1 MKQGNT
7 STISA
12 LFLLSAALLQ
22 FLLLLISMITSFFLP
37 AESGMQ
43 PQWPSYLIA
52 LALLTISAVSAYQLR
67 TQRET
72 TPFSRRVDVPLGL
85 SLGIV
90 SAILLFL
97 PGLGLALAW
106 ATLGLPWL
114 IGILFQSPATM
125 SSISPLF
132 ALFSA
137 ALYAVFS
144 TISTLCSLQVVRQ
157 SGSVKQG
164 LWSSI
169 LAVMAT
175 LLGASLTF
183 SCIDVVAYFLFHT
196 GSGLVAPSSLP
207 GFSPL
212 VNYIASYQGS
222 VQFIAFWLLTPVIV
236 GLLIALVSSF
246 FFSRHIPLQP
256 TRVQTD

>member
-1 MKQGNT
+1 MQQSKTRNIYGL
-7 STISA
+7 I
-12 LFLLSAALLQ
+12 LLSAALLQ
-22 FLLLLISMITSFFLP
+22 FVLLVISMITSFFLP

-43 PQWPSYLIA
+43 PQWSSYLIA
-52 LALLTISAVSAYQLR
+52 LVLLGISAVGAYQLR

-72 TPFSRRVDVPLGL
+72 TPFSQRVDVPLGL
-85 SLGIV
+85 SLGIA

-97 PGLGLALAW
+97 PGLGIALAW
-106 ATLGLPWL
+106 AAFGLPWL
-114 IGILFQSPATM
+114 IGIPPLASFSG
-125 SSISPLF
+125 ISPLF
-132 ALFSA
+132 ALLST

-144 TISTLCSLQVVRQ
+144 TIYALCSLQVTRR

-164 LWSSI
+164 FWSSI
-169 LAVMAT
+169 LAAMAT

-183 SCIDVVAYFLFHT
+183 SCIDVAAYFIFHT

-207 GFSPL
+207 GFGPL

-222 VQFIAFWLLTPVIV
+222 VEFIAFWLLTPVIV

-246 FFSRHIPLQP
+246 ISRQRASRPAL
-256 TRVQTD
+256 VQTN

>member
-1 MKQGNT
+1 MKQGNA

-22 FLLLLISMITSFFLP
+22 FALLIISMITSFFLP

-52 LALLTISAVSAYQLR
+52 LILLGIAAIGAYQLR
-67 TQRET
+67 TQREA
-72 TPFSRRVDVPLGL
+72 TPFSQRVDVPLGL
-85 SLGIV
+85 ALGIV

-114 IGILFQSPATM
+114 IAILLQSPATLA
-125 SSISPLF
+125 SVSPFF
-132 ALFSA
+132 ALLST

-144 TISTLCSLQVVRQ
+144 TIYAICSFQVARR

-164 LWSSI
+164 LWSSV
-169 LAVMAT
+169 LAVLAT
-175 LLGASLTF
+175 FLGASLAF
-183 SCIDVVAYFLFHT
+183 SFIDMAAYFIFHT
-196 GSGLVAPSSLP
+196 GSVLVAPSSIP

-212 VNYIASYQGS
+212 VNYIASYQGT
-222 VQFIAFWLLTPVIV
+222 VQLMASWLLTPVIV
-236 GLLIALVSSF
+236 GLMIVLLSS
-246 FFSRHIPLQP
+246 FFSRHIPFQL
-256 TRVQTD
+256 TRV